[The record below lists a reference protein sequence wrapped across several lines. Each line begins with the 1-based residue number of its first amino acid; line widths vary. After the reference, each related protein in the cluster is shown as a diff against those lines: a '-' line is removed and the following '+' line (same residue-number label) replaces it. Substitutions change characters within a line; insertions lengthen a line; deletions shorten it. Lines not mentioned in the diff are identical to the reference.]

1 MKKVI
6 VMLLSATLGFGG
18 LPALTH
24 AQDNK
29 DKPSA
34 EERKAKRE
42 QRREERKAKREAK
55 REKREA
61 KRDAKRNKSSA
72 PEAVEKK

>member
-18 LPALTH
+18 LTALTH
-24 AQDNK
+24 AQDKK

-42 QRREERKAKREAK
+42 AKREERKAKREAK
-55 REKREA
+55 REAREA
-61 KRDAKRNKSSA
+61 KRDAKRNKSAA

>member
-6 VMLLSATLGFGG
+6 VMLLSATLGLGG

-24 AQDNK
+24 AQDK
-29 DKPSA
+29 DKSSA

-61 KRDAKRNKSSA
+61 KREAKRNKSAA

>member
-6 VMLLSATLGFGG
+6 VMLLSASLGFGG
-18 LPALTH
+18 VTALTH
-24 AQDNK
+24 AQDSK

-55 REKREA
+55 REKR
-61 KRDAKRNKSSA
+61 DAKRNKSSA
-72 PEAVEKK
+72 PDAAEKK

>member
-6 VMLLSATLGFGG
+6 IMLLSATLGFGG
-18 LPALTH
+18 LPALTQ

-34 EERKAKRE
+34 DERKAKRE

-55 REKREA
+55 REA

-72 PEAVEKK
+72 PEAAEKK